1 MKYLKKFNESYSK
14 DDLLDVL
21 ANLSDFDC
29 DIKIWSFDE
38 SLPISE
44 QSEIKIS
51 ISKVINLKY
60 SDHNTIIDLF
70 HNSYSPKGYTEELF
84 HKQYVGSYSEKIEID
99 DCFSP
104 KKVIKNNRKG
114 GMKELEE
121 KEYDFILNELIILY
135 RFLYGKFSENNN
147 DIYEPILAFIDF
159 KIVNHKGLTKLN
171 FYFNYLN
178 YNLSD
183 LD

>member
-21 ANLSDFDC
+21 VNLSDFDC

-51 ISKVINLKY
+51 INKVIDLKY
-60 SDHNTIIDLF
+60 SDHDSVY
-70 HNSYSPKGYTEELF
+70 NSKGYTDGLF
-84 HKQYVGSYSEKIEID
+84 HRRYYGVYSEEIEID
-99 DCFSP
+99 DSFSP
-104 KKVIKNNRKG
+104 KKVIKKTRKG

-135 RFLYGKFSENNN
+135 RFLYGEFSDNND